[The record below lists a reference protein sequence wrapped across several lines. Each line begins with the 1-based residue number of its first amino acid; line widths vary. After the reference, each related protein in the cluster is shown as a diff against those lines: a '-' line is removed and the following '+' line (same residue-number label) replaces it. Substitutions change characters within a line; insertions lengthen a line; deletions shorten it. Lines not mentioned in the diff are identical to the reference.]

1 MATSRTVA
9 PSRDPDLVT
18 VQGDISDPATA
29 ERIIAAGL
37 ERFGRVD
44 TLVNNAGI
52 FIAKPFTD
60 YTGDEF
66 AAVTGVNTAGFF
78 HVTQAAIGHMLTQ
91 GVGHIVTIISSLVDH
106 ADSQKPGAPTSK
118 LADLPALPAQD
129 GLNPWHLGFN
139 QLENLPERL
148 LAGRYRTII
157 DWSVDQLTVAPE
169 AIDEQSQE
177 IYARA
182 YDSAEA
188 IRAVASWYRTL
199 REDLRIAADFPK
211 LTMPVLVPGGRY
223 LALSR
228 ASNEHLATDIRFVE
242 IPDAGHFLS
251 EEQP

>member
-1 MATSRTVA
+1 M
-9 PSRDPDLVT
+9 
-18 VQGDISDPATA
+18 
-29 ERIIAAGL
+29 
-37 ERFGRVD
+37 
-44 TLVNNAGI
+44 
-52 FIAKPFTD
+52 
-60 YTGDEF
+60 
-66 AAVTGVNTAGFF
+66 
-78 HVTQAAIGHMLTQ
+78 H
-91 GVGHIVTIISSLVDH
+91 
-106 ADSQKPGAPTSK
+106 
-118 LADLPALPAQD
+118 
-129 GLNPWHLGFN
+129 PWHLGFN

-157 DWSVDQLTVAPE
+157 DWSVDQLNVAPE
-169 AIDEQSQE
+169 AIDEQSRE

-199 REDLRIAADFPK
+199 REDVRIAADFPK

-251 EEQP
+251 EEQPQLLSRELINFFKDRTGMPLGSHA